1 MFPGPGESGSCVR
14 QNLETMLMGFDQ
26 CPACEGQL
34 KAGLQPWHLQC
45 GRCSYEGSS
54 LRVHIDVQGDREVL
68 DEVLRE
74 EGLSDLRQRNFAVLA
89 EDLAARFPQRAEGR
103 PRLLDVGCAHG
114 WFLQATEGHFEVVG
128 IEPDA
133 RVADSASARGLPV
146 RRGFFPDVLQAGEKF
161 DVIVF
166 NDVMEHIP
174 DILSAMRA
182 CTAVL
187 RPGGVVVINAP
198 ARTGVLYRVARV
210 MARMG
215 APASFE
221 RLWQKGFPSPHVH
234 YLDDGSM
241 RAIGTRT
248 GLSLQHART
257 LPSLSVKGLY
267 ARIRYDRSVS
277 AAKAMALTAALSV
290 LAPVMRL
297 LPADIKV
304 WMLQAESDPAGGMA
318 G

>member
-1 MFPGPGESGSCVR
+1 
-14 QNLETMLMGFDQ
+14 MGFDQ
-26 CPACEGQL
+26 CPACEGRL

-54 LRVHIDVQGDREVL
+54 LRVDIDVQGDREVL

-89 EDLAARFPQRAEGR
+89 EDLAARFAQRAEGR

-114 WFLQATEGHFEVVG
+114 WFLQATDGQFEVVG

-146 RRGFFPDVLQAGEKF
+146 RRGFFPDVLQVGEKF

-187 RPGGVVVINAP
+187 RPGGVVVVNAP

-241 RAIGTRT
+241 RAIGART
-248 GLSLQHART
+248 GLRLQRART

-277 AAKAMALTAALSV
+277 TAKAMALTAALSV
-290 LAPVMRL
+290 LAPAMRL

-304 WMLQAESDPAGGMA
+304 WMLQVESDPVSGMA